1 VRLVFVTQR
10 VDPASPVLGATV
22 AKIRALAALVDEVAV
37 LADGAVEG
45 ALPENCRVHLFASRT
60 RAGRGVR
67 FASALAAEL
76 GRTPRPVAV
85 VAHMCPIY
93 AVLAAPLARPL
104 GVRVLLWFT
113 HWKPSRLLRL
123 AERLSNAVLT
133 VEPRTFPLHSRKLR
147 AIGHGIDFTELRCS
161 DHPGGRELALLS
173 LARTS
178 PAKGLE
184 TVIRAV
190 ALVPEARLAQH
201 GPSLTEDE
209 RRHREE
215 LELLVRALGVSDR
228 VVIGQ
233 AVPRAEVPGLLS
245 SSDALVNNMRAGAT
259 DKAVYEA
266 AAACL
271 PVLAS
276 NPAFDGFLP
285 PELRFERDDPASL
298 AERIRGL
305 AGLDRAALGRSLRE
319 RVEREHSVDGWA
331 ERVVQSA
338 RR

>member
-1 VRLVFVTQR
+1 VRLVLVTQQ
-10 VDPASPVLGATV
+10 VDPTSPVLGATV
-22 AKIRALAALVDEVAV
+22 AKIRALAARVDEVAV

-60 RAGRGVR
+60 RPGRGLR
-67 FASALAAEL
+67 FASALTAEL
-76 GRTPRPVAV
+76 ARRPRPAAV
-85 VAHMCPIY
+85 IAHMCPIY
-93 AVLAAPLARPL
+93 AVLAAPPARPL

-113 HWKPSRLLRL
+113 HWKASRLLRL

-133 VEPRTFPLHSRKLR
+133 VEPRTFPLDSRKLR
-147 AIGHGIDFTELRCS
+147 AIGHGIDLSELACS
-161 DHPGGRELALLS
+161 EPPGGHELALLS

-190 ALVPEARLAQH
+190 ALVPEARLAQY
-201 GPSLTEDE
+201 GPSLTDAE

-215 LELLVRALGVSDR
+215 LERLVSSLGVTDR

-245 SSDALVNNMRAGAT
+245 RSDALVNNMLAGAT

-276 NPAFDGFLP
+276 NPVFDGFLP

-305 AGLDRAALGRSLRE
+305 AALDRAALGRLLRE
-319 RVEREHSVDGWA
+319 RVEREHSVEGWA
-331 ERVVQSA
+331 DRVVESA
-338 RR
+338 RG